1 MSFSEEFDSK
11 STAAISSPVIQVP
24 SRAER
29 LRTLSRRHKKNKK
42 SSKQREDVS
51 RSSKKKTKSKSKS
64 KSHTSASAPNWDET
78 QMEFIQQAIRQEFQK
93 QELNGTGESAASRED
108 INISL
113 DSADDYVFR
122 IKQFE
127 KYGIRSVLD
136 RQDHSNARRVEMEY
150 WRMKH
155 ALEQREMEN
164 NCSTVISV
172 GADLIETF
180 FKGIK
185 FTLIETEGL
194 ASVVK
199 KALEDGKFHSSI
211 RYYVQTTSDRS
222 ALTNPSVSF
231 LTTFASI
238 IFFNHIQKKNEK
250 SLKSKKKKQ
259 SSSESRYWGKYS
271 ARPPAWRGRR
281 ADHDSKEG
289 MEPLPTNQ
297 KEFRRRQPG
306 QPPRAYRNM
315 SQASLVPGRPL
326 AFEPIN
332 SQRESFT
339 SYSNQVTKQRNLPGV
354 FRETAEGRELRTID
368 HTDSDDEKDHGNN
381 LMTAV
386 IPIASKL
393 GERGMQKRQY
403 QKEMKELNDC
413 IEARQGLPKIEEIL

>member
-1 MSFSEEFDSK
+1 MSFSEGFASK
-11 STAAISSPVIQVP
+11 STAVTSSPVIQIP

-29 LRTLSRRHKKNKK
+29 QRSLSKRHRKNKK

-51 RSSKKKTKSKSKS
+51 RSSKKKTKSKAKS
-64 KSHTSASAPNWDET
+64 RTSGSAPNWDDA
-78 QMEFIQQAIRQEFQK
+78 QMEFIQQAIRQELKKKEFN
-93 QELNGTGESAASRED
+93 EAGESAPSQED

-250 SLKSKKKKQ
+250 SLKSRKKKQ
-259 SSSESRYWGKYS
+259 SSSESRHWGNYS

-281 ADHDSKEG
+281 SDHDNREN
-289 MEPLPTNQ
+289 MEPFPTG
-297 KEFRRRQPG
+297 KKDLRRRRPS

-326 AFEPIN
+326 AFEPIH
-332 SQRESFT
+332 SQRESFV
-339 SYSNQVTKQRNLPGV
+339 SYSDQVTKQDRKLGV
-354 FRETAEGRELRTID
+354 FRETEEGKELRTID
-368 HTDSDDEKDHGNN
+368 STDSDDEKDHSSN
-381 LMTAV
+381 LMTTV

-393 GERGMQKRQY
+393 GERGMQKKQF
-403 QKEMKELNDC
+403 QKQMKELNDS
-413 IEARQGLPKIEEIL
+413 IEARQGLPKIEEIF

>member
-1 MSFSEEFDSK
+1 MSFSAEFDSK
-11 STAAISSPVIQVP
+11 STAATSSPVIQIP

-29 LRTLSRRHKKNKK
+29 QRSLSRRQRKNKK

-51 RSSKKKTKSKSKS
+51 RTSKKKTNSKAKSR
-64 KSHTSASAPNWDET
+64 TSAPAPNWDDA
-78 QMEFIQQAIRQEFQK
+78 QMEFIQQAIRE
-93 QELNGTGESAASRED
+93 ELKKKDFNGTGESAPSRED

-180 FKGIK
+180 FKGLK

-199 KALEDGKFHSSI
+199 KALDDGKFHSSI

-238 IFFNHIQKKNEK
+238 VFFNHIQKKNEK
-250 SLKSKKKKQ
+250 SLKSRKKKQ
-259 SSSESRYWGKYS
+259 SSSESRRWGKYP
-271 ARPPAWRGRR
+271 AKPPAWRGRHG
-281 ADHDSKEG
+281 DHDNRESI
-289 MEPLPTNQ
+289 EPLPTDQ
-297 KEFRRRQPG
+297 KELRRRYQG
-306 QPPRAYRNM
+306 QPPRAYQNV
-315 SQASLVPGRPL
+315 SQVSLVPGRPL
-326 AFEPIN
+326 AFEPIH
-332 SQRESFT
+332 SQRESFA
-339 SYSNQVTKQRNLPGV
+339 SYSDRVTKQGKSPGT
-354 FRETAEGRELRTID
+354 FRETEEGKELRTID
-368 HTDSDDEKDHGNN
+368 HTDSDDEKDHSDN
-381 LMTAV
+381 LMSTV

-393 GERGMQKRQY
+393 GERGMQKRQF
-403 QKEMKELNDC
+403 QKEMKELNDS
-413 IEARQGLPKIEEIL
+413 IEAQQGLPKIEEIF